1 MKGSER
7 HDCTLRELVNKGISR
22 RDFLDKGPRKSR
34 MIGIGTLI
42 IALTIIVSMTLTLG
56 ILLRL
61 LRDADGT

>member
-1 MKGSER
+1 
-7 HDCTLRELVNKGISR
+7 
-22 RDFLDKGPRKSR
+22 